1 MNPIDTHAPALTDD
15 PLWYRDAIIYE
26 LHVRSFADSNGDGI
40 GDFKGVT
47 RRLDYLEELGVTALW
62 ILPFYPSPLRDDG
75 YDIADYRRVNPDYGT
90 LDDFR
95 TFLEEAHRRGLRVI
109 TELVINHTSDQHP
122 WFQRARRAPAGSP
135 EREFYVWTDDP
146 ELYSDARIIFKD
158 FEPSNWTWD
167 PVAGQYYWHRFY
179 HHQPDLNFENPQV
192 QEELFQILDFWL
204 EMGVDGL
211 RLDAIPYLYQR
222 DGTNCEN
229 LPRTHAFLKKLRA
242 HVDRNFSNRMLLAEA
257 NQWPE
262 DAAAY
267 FGDGDEC
274 HMNFHFPLMPR
285 LFMAARME
293 DRFPIRDILDQTPE
307 IPEGCQWGLFLR
319 NHDEL
324 TLEMVTDEE
333 RDYMYRV
340 YAEDPTARI
349 NLGIRRRLAPLL
361 KNNRRQIELLNSL
374 LFSLPG
380 TPILYYGDEIGM
392 GDNFYLGDRHGVRTP
407 MQWSGDRNA
416 GFSTANPQQL
426 FLPVII
432 DPEYH
437 YEAVNVEIQDR
448 NPTSLLW
455 WMRRL
460 IALRKRHQA
469 FGRGTLEWVDH
480 SNGKVV
486 AFLRRHEGEVILVVA
501 NLSRFAQ
508 PVALELSEFQGM
520 VPLELFGHTA
530 FPQVGSGPYPLTLP
544 PHGFLWF
551 AMETEAAL
559 LDRREVPP
567 ASVRELDELPL
578 VRSRT
583 EWTEA
588 LEGRS
593 RRKVEELLVDHVRAQ
608 RWFPGKG
615 RAVRKGTI
623 VDVLALG
630 PEPGAGRLILLS
642 VEYVSTDPET
652 YLVPLSLSRGE
663 GMLELA
669 EDRPAAVAWRS
680 SVDGQ
685 EGLVHDATVH
695 PDFSR
700 RLLEVLARGERVAGE
715 SCTLVGV
722 PLVES
727 EEILGDDPESLRP
740 IPGRAEQSNTSVI
753 FGRQWILKLFR
764 RVERGVNPD
773 REIGEFLRE
782 VGFQGTPELTGVL
795 ELQDSG
801 RGTTALGVLHRY
813 VPNEGD
819 AWEYTLDALGRYFED
834 GLASE
839 VDLSRLPLPGDI
851 LTRAHRRLQGEEL
864 PEEAGLLIEPYLES
878 ARSLGRRTGEL
889 HVALASRNEP
899 EAFRPEPFST
909 LYQRSLY
916 QSIRNL
922 LGTSLESLASQVQ
935 ALGEGERE
943 MAGTILDAR
952 PTILERFEPLL
963 DAKFDGH
970 RIRVHG
976 DYHLGQVLNT
986 GRDFQIID
994 FEGEP
999 DRPLGER
1006 RIKRSPLRDVAG
1018 MLRSFDYAARTA
1030 LRDLPEHGLVAR
1042 PDDPEALALAR
1053 FWARW
1058 VPVEFL
1064 AGYLA
1069 VAEVAP
1075 LLPRE
1080 EASRRHLLDLFL
1092 LEKALYELR
1101 YEIHNRPDWARI
1113 PLAGIL
1119 SLLDGHGRAD
1129 RTDGEED
1136 ATA

>member
-1 MNPIDTHAPALTDD
+1 MNPIDPHAPPLTDD
-15 PLWYRDAIIYE
+15 PQWYRDAIIYE

-40 GDFKGVT
+40 GDFRGLT
-47 RRLDYLEELGVTALW
+47 GRLDYLEELGVTALW

-90 LDDFR
+90 IEDFQA
-95 TFLEEAHRRGLRVI
+95 FLEEAHRRGIRVI

-122 WFQRARRAPAGSP
+122 WFQRARQAPAGSA
-135 EREFYVWTDDP
+135 ERDFYVWSDDP

-179 HHQPDLNFENPQV
+179 HHQPDLNFENPRL
-192 QEELFQILDFWL
+192 QEELFSILDFWL
-204 EMGVDGL
+204 DMGVDGL
-211 RLDAIPYLYQR
+211 RLDAIPYLFQR
-222 DGTNCEN
+222 EGTNCEN
-229 LPRTHAFLKKLRA
+229 LPETHAFLKKLRA
-242 HVDRNFSNRMLLAEA
+242 HVDENFSNRMLLAEA

-293 DRFPIRDILDQTPE
+293 DRFPIRDILEQTPK

-361 KNNRRQIELLNSL
+361 NNNRRQIELLNSL

-380 TPILYYGDEIGM
+380 TPVLYYGDEIGM

-426 FLPVII
+426 FLPAII

-460 IALRKRHQA
+460 IALRRRHRA
-469 FGRGTLEWVDH
+469 FGRGSLEWVDH
-480 SNGKVV
+480 DNGKVV
-486 AFLRRHEGEVILVVA
+486 AFLRRHEGDTILVVA

-508 PVALELSEFQGM
+508 PVALKLGEFEDM
-520 VPLELFGHTA
+520 VPLELFGHTP
-530 FPQVGSGPYPLTLP
+530 FPRVGPTPYPLTLP

-551 AMETEAAL
+551 QMETEDAL

-567 ASVRELDELPL
+567 ASVREVDEIPL
-578 VRSRT
+578 VRSRR

-588 LEGRS
+588 LEGRG
-593 RRKVEELLVDHVRAQ
+593 RRKVEELLVAHVRGQ

-615 RAVRKGTI
+615 RAVRNGTI
-623 VDVLALG
+623 TDVLAVDG
-630 PEPGAGRLILLS
+630 DAAGRITLLK
-642 VEYVSTDPET
+642 VEYVDADPET
-652 YLVPLSLSRGE
+652 YLVPLTSTEGE
-663 GMLELA
+663 AAEELIR
-669 EDRPAAVAWRS
+669 ERPASVAWRS
-680 SVDGQ
+680 SVGDRR
-685 EGLVHDATVH
+685 GLVHDATVH
-695 PDFSR
+695 PEFAW
-700 RLLEVLARGERVAGE
+700 RLLEVVARGEELSGDTCSLA
-715 SCTLVGV
+715 GV
-722 PLVES
+722 PMADANEL
-727 EEILGDDPESLRP
+727 LGPGRDQLAPV
-740 IPGRAEQSNTSVI
+740 PGRAEQSNTSVI
-753 FGRQWILKLFR
+753 FGRKWILKLFR

-773 REIGEFLRE
+773 REIGEFLRT
-782 VGFQGTPELTGVL
+782 VGFEGTPELMGVL
-795 ELQDSG
+795 ELRDGG
-801 RGTTALGVLHRY
+801 RAATACGVLHRF

-839 VDLSRLPLPGDI
+839 LEPTRLPLPGDT
-851 LTRAHRRLQGEEL
+851 LARAHARLQGEEM
-864 PEEAGLLIEPYLES
+864 PHEVGLLIEPYLES
-878 ARSLGRRTGEL
+878 ARTLGRRTGEL
-889 HVALASRNEP
+889 HAALSSRGEP
-899 EAFRPEPFST
+899 ETFRPEPFST

-922 LGTSLESLASQVQ
+922 LGTSLESLAARVE
-935 ALGEGERE
+935 ALGEEERD
-943 MAGTILDAR
+943 MAHTILGAR
-952 PTILERFEPLL
+952 QDMLARFAPLL
-963 DAKFDGH
+963 EGKFDGR

-1006 RIKRSPLRDVAG
+1006 RIKRSPLRDVGG

-1030 LRDLPEHGLVAR
+1030 LRSLPEHGVVASPSD
-1042 PDDPEALALAR
+1042 PDAVALAR
-1053 FWARW
+1053 FWASW

-1064 AGYLA
+1064 AGYLSVPDIA
-1069 VAEVAP
+1069 A
-1075 LLPRE
+1075 LLPRDQ
-1080 EASRRHLLDLFL
+1080 SSQRHLLDLFV

-1119 SLLDGHGRAD
+1119 SLLDGRQPAG
-1129 RTDGEED
+1129 GEED
-1136 ATA
+1136 AGP